1 MEHAPER
8 DPAFPESPSAAAGA
22 TPDDPLAPI
31 GDWDAF
37 RATGTN
43 PNPPVALQIE
53 TSSICN
59 FRCDSCPLA
68 VPGYDRPE
76 KHMSVAELER
86 VLDAF
91 PSVKKIELQGL
102 GEVFLNPC
110 VLDIVRAATARGVA
124 VHTFS
129 NASRIERDTAFAI
142 VRSGLELVNFSMD
155 GADEP
160 TFRRLRKGGTLERY
174 KRCVTNLIEARAAL
188 GSRTPRI
195 GVMTV
200 LSKANYRQVPR
211 MLAIAEE
218 LGADSIVFTK
228 LNATPKP
235 ELAAL
240 ELGPEER
247 AWMRSL
253 PPYDG
258 KLEVVWATT
267 PWTRQERMDCYW
279 PRHMAYVTV
288 EGDVTPCCNYYDSRE
303 ISFGNVFRQDGAEI
317 WNGEGYRA
325 FRRRLMSGDLPDRC
339 KTC

>member
-1 MEHAPER
+1 MVNAEASR
-8 DPAFPESPSAAAGA
+8 DPAFENG
-22 TPDDPLAPI
+22 DPFAPI
-31 GDWDAF
+31 LDWDEF
-37 RATGTN
+37 RRTGRN
-43 PNPPVALQIE
+43 PNPPAALQIE

-68 VPGYDRPE
+68 VPGYDRPQ
-76 KHMSVAELER
+76 KHMSVEELER

-110 VLDIVRAATARGVA
+110 VLDIIRAAAARGIH

-129 NASRIERDTAFAI
+129 NASKIERDTAFEI

-160 TFRRLRKGGTLERY
+160 TFRKLRKGGTLKRY
-174 KRCVTNLIEARAAL
+174 KRCVTNLMEARAAL
-188 GSRTPRI
+188 GSPTPKV
-195 GVMTV
+195 GVMVV
-200 LSKANYRQVPR
+200 LSKANYRQIPR

-218 LGADSIVFTK
+218 LGVDSIVFTK
-228 LNATPKP
+228 LNATPKK
-235 ELAAL
+235 ELEEL
-240 ELGPEER
+240 ELGDAER
-247 AWMRSL
+247 EWIRAL
-253 PPYDG
+253 PRYDG
-258 KLEVVWATT
+258 RVEVVWAYT
-267 PWTRQERMDCYW
+267 PWTKQQRMECYW

-303 ISFGNVFRQDGAEI
+303 IKFGNVFQESGEAI
-317 WNGEGYRA
+317 WNNEAYRE
-325 FRRRLMSGDLPDRC
+325 FRRRLMNGDLPDRC